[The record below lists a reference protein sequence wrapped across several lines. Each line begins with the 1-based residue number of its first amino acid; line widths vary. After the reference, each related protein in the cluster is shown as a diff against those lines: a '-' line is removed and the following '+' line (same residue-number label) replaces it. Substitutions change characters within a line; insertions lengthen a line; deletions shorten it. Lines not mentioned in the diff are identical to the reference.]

1 MRRRL
6 LKLTAVI
13 AVVVLAFSAFAI
25 SAAAIDDTYRFDE
38 FGMSM
43 KIPKSYYVIT
53 RDTPR
58 GDSVFS
64 EVGLDYDETMTAFGF
79 ADIYLRA
86 YDPDKILQISLIVA
100 KDEDSTAVNNYS
112 DLTAAERKAITDTML
127 GDNTVSSAVEV
138 KHNGNIFF
146 DSERS
151 TSVDS
156 ETVYIN
162 QCNTV
167 INGYRIDLMLQK
179 SEEPIAPDEAKALA
193 NAANSISFD
202 NIKRNTGAVFEWWR
216 LLLWVG
222 LLAAISLAVSVIYKH
237 NDNAKKRKLEERK
250 ARRAAASTET
260 ENGSTD
266 ISAFEEDKNIS
277 FEQSLGYKDDEE
289 FSSRAEADEMA
300 GLDISV
306 RERDPNK
313 GVAYFEDEGESIDDG
328 TDYFD
333 TYFKE
338 PTEKRTFFQ
347 RFFGTI
353 GTYIKIAFT
362 HTGYFFKN
370 LFNKIFGKKKEK

>member
-151 TSVDS
+151 TSVGS

>member
-1 MRRRL
+1 MRGRL

-13 AVVVLAFSAFAI
+13 AVVVLVFSAFAI

-58 GDSVFS
+58 GDSAFS

-151 TSVDS
+151 TSVGS

-179 SEEPIAPDEAKALA
+179 SEEPIAPDEAKALT

-266 ISAFEEDKNIS
+266 ISASEEDKNIS

-353 GTYIKIAFT
+353 GTYIKLAFT